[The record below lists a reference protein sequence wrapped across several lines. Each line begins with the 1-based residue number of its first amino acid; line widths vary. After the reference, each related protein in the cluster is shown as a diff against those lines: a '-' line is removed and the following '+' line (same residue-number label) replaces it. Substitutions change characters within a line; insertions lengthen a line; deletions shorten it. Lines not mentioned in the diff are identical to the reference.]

1 MTSELVPMIWK
12 LLYIPTSA
20 ENAKYVSK
28 IGSKFVHKLRF
39 SFLLC
44 CLCLRL
50 HQKIPVF
57 ADNQLSSWE
66 ALTSFSLKIQI
77 VEYLV
82 YIAPQMLRR
91 LDSSGRNLTQKWW
104 FFFLLKCQ
112 KDCGFILI
120 FFHIRGRKGKDAF
133 GFGNTQEEKC
143 WSLMKHDWKCHVLSV
158 WRSIRRYTRCFDWRL
173 NPSKHNLLSSNEGR
187 VSWYCW
193 RVLELNEV
201 HYID

>member
-1 MTSELVPMIWK
+1 MTSELVSMIWK

-50 HQKIPVF
+50 HQKIPLF
-57 ADNQLSSWE
+57 AENQLSSWE

-77 VEYLV
+77 VEDLV

-91 LDSSGRNLTQKWW
+91 LDSSGQNLKNDGSSSCWNVKRTVDSSW
-104 FFFLLKCQ
+104 F
-112 KDCGFILI
+112 

-187 VSWYCW
+187 VFWYCW
-193 RVLELNEV
+193 RVLELHEV
-201 HYID
+201 RCID